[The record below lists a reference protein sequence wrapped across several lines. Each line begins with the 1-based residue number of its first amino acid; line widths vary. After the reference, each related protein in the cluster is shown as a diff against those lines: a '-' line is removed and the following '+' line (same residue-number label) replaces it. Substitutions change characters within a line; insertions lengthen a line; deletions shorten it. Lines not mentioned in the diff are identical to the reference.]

1 MKTISNTRKCIGI
14 ISLMV
19 IFTSCSVH
27 SPHDYSYVSESLKN
41 RSGIQLRS
49 EDSPESYKIPK
60 GINVSDGMSED
71 EAVAIALWNNAQF
84 QSDLTALGFARADL
98 IEAGMLRN
106 PVFSLLFPVGPKQ
119 MEYTLSLPVDF
130 LWQRPYRVAAA
141 KIDAEKIAESL
152 VQNSLELVRTVR
164 IASVNL
170 NLAQQKAA
178 ITAEEAAL
186 EEEIAQIASARLRVG
201 DISELEDTAFR
212 MKAAETHDKSIQYA
226 HYTELEIIRLVTLLG
241 FSLSASELEIQ
252 YSPLIFIKTEKEDVM
267 IRKAL
272 AARPDLRAVELS
284 LESAGK
290 KIGWETSKI
299 FNLTA
304 MLDANAEGKEGF
316 EMGPGL
322 QLELPVFNWNSGKRT
337 RAQTELE
344 QAARNYVTVQQK
356 ITSEVLSARTDYLT
370 AQETV
375 EIIKNQIVPSAEM
388 ALQKTERSYALG
400 EISYLDLLEFRL
412 QLLTAQSR
420 EADGEAEVRRSLAN
434 LYYSVGCD
442 FRDLE

>member
-1 MKTISNTRKCIGI
+1 
-14 ISLMV
+14 
-19 IFTSCSVH
+19 
-27 SPHDYSYVSESLKN
+27 
-41 RSGIQLRS
+41 
-49 EDSPESYKIPK
+49 
-60 GINVSDGMSED
+60 
-71 EAVAIALWNNAQF
+71 
-84 QSDLTALGFARADL
+84 
-98 IEAGMLRN
+98 
-106 PVFSLLFPVGPKQ
+106 
-119 MEYTLSLPVDF
+119 MEYTLSLPAEF

-164 IASVNL
+164 ITCANL
-170 NLAQQKAA
+170 TLAQQKAV
-178 ITAEEAAL
+178 ITDEEAAL
-186 EEEIAQIASARLRVG
+186 QEEIAQIASARLRVG

-212 MKAAETHDKSIQYA
+212 RKAAETHDKSIQFA
-226 HYTELEIIRLVTLLG
+226 HDAELERIRLVTLLG

-252 YSPLIFIKTEKEDVM
+252 YSPLNFIKTEKEDEM

-272 AARPDLRAVELS
+272 AARSDLRAAELS

-356 ITSEVLSARTDYLT
+356 IISEVLSARTDYLT
-370 AQETV
+370 AQEIV
-375 EIIKNQIVPSAEM
+375 KILKNQLVPSAEM
-388 ALQKTERSYALG
+388 ALQKAERSYTLG
-400 EISYLDLLEFRL
+400 EISYLDLLEYRL

-420 EADGEAEVRRSLAN
+420 EADGGAEARRSLAN

-442 FRDLE
+442 FKNLE

>member
-1 MKTISNTRKCIGI
+1 MKPITDTRKCIGI
-14 ISLMV
+14 ISLM
-19 IFTSCSVH
+19 IMFTGCSVH
-27 SPHDYSYVSESLKN
+27 SPHDYSFVSESLN
-41 RSGIQLRS
+41 SRSGIKLRP
-49 EDSPESYKIPK
+49 EDSPKNNTIPEDVD
-60 GINVSDGMSED
+60 VSDGLSED

-98 IEAGMLRN
+98 IEAAMLRN

-119 MEYTLSLPVDF
+119 MEYTLSLPAEF
-130 LWQRPYRVAAA
+130 LWQRPYRVAVA

-164 IASVNL
+164 ISCANL
-170 NLAQQKAA
+170 TLAQQKAVIA
-178 ITAEEAAL
+178 AEEASL
-186 EEEIAQIASARLRVG
+186 QEEIVHIASARLRVG
-201 DISELEDTAFR
+201 DISELEDIAFR
-212 MKAAETHDKSIQYA
+212 SKAAETQDKSIRYA
-226 HYTELEIIRLVTLLG
+226 HDVERERIRLVSLLG
-241 FSLSASELEIQ
+241 FSLSASELELQ
-252 YSPLIFIKTEKEDVM
+252 FPPLHVIKTAKEDEM

-272 AARPDLRAVELS
+272 AARPDLRAAELS

-299 FNLTA
+299 FTLTA

-322 QLELPVFNWNSGKRT
+322 QLALPVFNVNSGKRT

-356 ITSEVLSARTDYLT
+356 IISEVLSARSDYLT
-370 AQETV
+370 AQEALR
-375 EIIKNQIVPSAEM
+375 ILKNLLVPSIEM
-388 ALQKTERSYALG
+388 ALQKAERAYALG
-400 EISYLDLLEFRL
+400 EISYLDLLELRQ
-412 QLLTAQSR
+412 QLLNAQSK
-420 EADGEAEVRRSLAN
+420 EADGEAVARKSLAN

-442 FRDLE
+442 FISSE